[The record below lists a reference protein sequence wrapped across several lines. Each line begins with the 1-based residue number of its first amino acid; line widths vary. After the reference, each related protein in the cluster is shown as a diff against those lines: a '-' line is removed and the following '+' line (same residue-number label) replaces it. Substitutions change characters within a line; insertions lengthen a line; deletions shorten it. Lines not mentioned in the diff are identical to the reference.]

1 MPRMQKRPY
10 VEPIRRKCE
19 DTQSVKQVNYKYYL
33 MPPSTTQTIWTTNM
47 DKKVLRTDVK
57 GVEIKYYHTL
67 EGAEEAHGE
76 GSFINNYTEE
86 DFVR

>member
-1 MPRMQKRPY
+1 MQKRPF

-33 MPPSTTQTIWTTNM
+33 MPPSLKQTSWTTNM
-47 DKKVLRTDVK
+47 DKKVLRKDVP

-67 EGAEEAHGE
+67 DGAEAAHGK
-76 GSFINNYTEE
+76 GSYINNYTEE
-86 DFVR
+86 DFLRA

>member
-1 MPRMQKRPY
+1 
-10 VEPIRRKCE
+10 
-19 DTQSVKQVNYKYYL
+19 

>member
-1 MPRMQKRPY
+1 MQKRPY

-47 DKKVLRTDVK
+47 DKKVLRKDQQGMKVRYYCSTECGGDV
-57 GVEIKYYHTL
+57 
-67 EGAEEAHGE
+67 
-76 GSFINNYTEE
+76 FINHYTEE
-86 DFVR
+86 DFLRP